1 MVELFEVRKW
11 KWKFGVGRIVE
22 RREGMWGINRQGQ
35 RCLFINIVVEI
46 AKVVVEIVA
55 FQVSLDRA
63 EKLNPII
70 QTGWLNSRQPKGT
83 KKQCPL
89 ENFQLSIDTT
99 NTQNHSHKGSI
110 IREQQWKKK
119 KKTKSSWHTPT
130 TGASPQKRTTTN
142 NKESHPQPPSS
153 PPHLASNS
161 SQDPGSQTLV
171 QLHPA
176 PSSSC
181 STATPGP
188 FALPRQ
194 TQVGDCGGAFEGHR
208 FAESEA
214 LWCESSLHSV
224 AWE

>member
-1 MVELFEVRKW
+1 MSLT
-11 KWKFGVGRIVE
+11 
-22 RREGMWGINRQGQ
+22 GQ
-35 RCLFINIVVEI
+35 
-46 AKVVVEIVA
+46 K
-55 FQVSLDRA
+55 
-63 EKLNPII
+63 KLNPIT
-70 QTGWLNSRQPKGT
+70 QTGWTL
-83 KKQCPL
+83 
-89 ENFQLSIDTT
+89 
-99 NTQNHSHKGSI
+99 HSHKSQKQPSKLLFEFSSCLLTPSIQKPQPQFHNHKASI
-110 IREQQWKKK
+110 IFTEQWKKSK
-119 KKTKSSWHTPT
+119 KSSSSTHTPT
-130 TGASPQKRTTTN
+130 TGASLQKRTTTN

>member
-1 MVELFEVRKW
+1 MPN
-11 KWKFGVGRIVE
+11 E
-22 RREGMWGINRQGQ
+22 RDQDVF
-35 RCLFINIVVEI
+35 FINVDSENRSS
-46 AKVVVEIVA
+46 
-55 FQVSLDRA
+55 QMSLTGQK
-63 EKLNPII
+63 KLNPIT
-70 QTGWLNSRQPKGT
+70 QTGWTL
-83 KKQCPL
+83 
-89 ENFQLSIDTT
+89 
-99 NTQNHSHKGSI
+99 HSHKSQKQPSKLLFEFSSCLLTPSIQKPQPQFHNHKASI
-110 IREQQWKKK
+110 IFTEQW
-119 KKTKSSWHTPT
+119 
-130 TGASPQKRTTTN
+130 KRTTTN
-142 NKESHPQPPSS
+142 NKASHPQPPSS